1 MLTIVRERVFSA
13 SGMGKKTF
21 RFVGRCFLARWAFR
35 AEESFITSSSVAM
48 VSLVGALVFVL
59 CFSLLSAL
67 VFFSFAQL
75 CHLRREFGFFFFFG
89 PAISSDKGSCI
100 VLFSIHSLLL
110 FFVGFLT

>member
-35 AEESFITSSSVAM
+35 AEERFISSSSVAT
-48 VSLVGALVFVL
+48 VSLVGALVFVV

-75 CHLRREFGFFFFFG
+75 SHLRRDLIFW

>member
-35 AEESFITSSSVAM
+35 AEESFYNLFFCRNGELSGRTHFRVVFFSSVRPRLLLLCTIVPSSSV
-48 VSLVGALVFVL
+48 L
-59 CFSLLSAL
+59 
-67 VFFSFAQL
+67 
-75 CHLRREFGFFFFFG
+75 FFFG

-100 VLFSIHSLLL
+100 VLFSIHSLR
-110 FFVGFLT
+110 FFRRISYVGF

>member
-75 CHLRREFGFFFFFG
+75 CHLRREFGFFFFW
-89 PAISSDKGSCI
+89 PAISTDKGSSI

-110 FFVGFLT
+110 FFVGFLM